1 MVLLHNACT
10 CTSSTF
16 AQFRLV
22 FRFLS
27 ASFLL
32 YSLGVACYAF
42 KDKTDNMLNNQTM
55 SAQATADLGLRL
67 GAFNEKKPRKHYA
80 FGALLLVCPWEISVL
95 FSWARWFVRVTGRRK
110 SSRTRSCKHRR
121 VQRLGCRWLRPS
133 ACCSRF

>member
-67 GAFNEKKPRKHYA
+67 GAFNEKKPRKCIA
-80 FGALLLVCPWEISVL
+80 FGALLLVCPWGKVSYPRGLEC
-95 FSWARWFVRVTGRRK
+95 SWGLQGGENPVVHVAANTEECN
-110 SSRTRSCKHRR
+110 T
-121 VQRLGCRWLRPS
+121 
-133 ACCSRF
+133 

>member
-55 SAQATADLGLRL
+55 SAQATADLGLRWVS
-67 GAFNEKKPRKHYA
+67 RKTQ
-80 FGALLLVCPWEISVL
+80 L
-95 FSWARWFVRVTGRRK
+95 
-110 SSRTRSCKHRR
+110 
-121 VQRLGCRWLRPS
+121 
-133 ACCSRF
+133 

>member
-27 ASFLL
+27 ASFLF
-32 YSLGVACYAF
+32 YSLGAACYAF
-42 KDKTDNMLNNQTM
+42 KDKTDNMLNNQTKPAR
-55 SAQATADLGLRL
+55 STAGWGLRL
-67 GAFNEKKPRKHYA
+67 GAFNEKKPRKCIA
-80 FGALLLVCPWEISVL
+80 FGALLLVFPWGISVL
-95 FSWARWFVRVTGRRK
+95 SSWARMFVGVTRRRK